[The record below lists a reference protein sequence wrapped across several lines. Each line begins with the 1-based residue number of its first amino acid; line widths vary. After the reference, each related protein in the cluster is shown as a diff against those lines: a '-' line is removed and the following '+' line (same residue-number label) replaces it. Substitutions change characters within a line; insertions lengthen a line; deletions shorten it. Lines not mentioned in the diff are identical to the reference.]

1 MLDTALAPTRS
12 ARSLRITHE
21 LDDERKRGALRQI
34 VIPPCPDLL
43 LQLQAAMATTEPDLQ
58 AVARIAGSDV
68 AMAATLLRNANGP
81 LNAVGPPLQTV
92 GQAMNRLGLDQTYA
106 VLTGFLARHHIPV
119 NHPQMRG
126 FWAESAQRAAA
137 LHFMAKQMP
146 GMAAD
151 LAQLYGLF
159 CHVGLPVLLQSLR
172 GYTGTL
178 AEARARI
185 DRPFVATE
193 NANHRTDHAVVGALV
208 ARAWHLPA
216 SVMAAIRLHHDLAS
230 LGSADT
236 EAEIH
241 TLVAA
246 GLVADHVIR
255 DRDGLAAD
263 VDWLQHGSSA
273 LAWLQISH
281 DDLADW
287 RTPMQ
292 EVLDAV

>member
-1 MLDTALAPTRS
+1 MPEIALAPARS
-12 ARSLRITHE
+12 AHISHE

-34 VIPPCPDLL
+34 AIPPCPALL
-43 LQLQAAMATTEPDLQ
+43 LQLQAAMAEAEPNLQ
-58 AVARIAGSDV
+58 AVARIASGDV

-92 GQAMNRLGLDQTYA
+92 GQAMNRLGLDQTVA
-106 VLTGFLARHHIPV
+106 VLTGFLARHHITV

-137 LHFMAKQMP
+137 LRFMAQQLP
-146 GMAAD
+146 GMATG

-159 CHVGLPVLLQSLR
+159 CHVGLPVLLQSMR
-172 GYTGTL
+172 GYSGTL

-208 ARAWHLPA
+208 ARAWHLPTVVMA
-216 SVMAAIRLHHDLAS
+216 SVRLHHDLAS
-230 LGSADT
+230 LGSDDT
-236 EAEIH
+236 EPEIH

-263 VDWLQHGSSA
+263 IDWQQHGAAA
-273 LAWLQISH
+273 LAWLQISQ

-287 RTPMQ
+287 RAPLL
-292 EVLDAV
+292 EVLDAA